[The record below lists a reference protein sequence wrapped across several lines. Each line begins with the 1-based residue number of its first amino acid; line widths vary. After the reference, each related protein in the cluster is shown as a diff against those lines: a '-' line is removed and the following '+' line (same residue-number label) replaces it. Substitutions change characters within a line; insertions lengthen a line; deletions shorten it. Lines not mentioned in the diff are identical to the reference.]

1 MHLAVP
7 HKMSQAAAITRVKKA
22 LDENRAQIAQYA
34 KITEEKWD
42 GNTLDFTVDL
52 QGKEITGTL
61 EVTDADY
68 VIDAKLPLLWRMFE
82 GRIESQIAEQVK
94 KME

>member
-7 HKMSQAAAITRVKKA
+7 HKMSQAAAIERVKKA

-34 KITEEKWD
+34 QITEEKWD